1 VTRLDLFSSETFA
14 TATENLN
21 VPVVR
26 LPDCLMPPALRDHS
40 VVLQALLGFYT
51 PTLNIKYIPASWML
65 ESMLASRESNRALM
79 LVENSSGNFALALAL
94 CARKHG
100 LEVTA
105 IVADNI
111 AAGKLSP
118 LQASGVHVLKE
129 SEAIVKLGL
138 RETCGGVRI
147 AELLAEQEGWINLGQ
162 YSNPTNP
169 ESYCHLLMPEIL
181 RSSAGN
187 IRVFGAALGST
198 GTMVGLGGSLR
209 KAIPGMRTVG
219 AIPHLGQDIPGCRD
233 DNRLREVRFEWRSC
247 VDYKC
252 YVSAVDAFR
261 ASLQMWAAGIP
272 AGPSAGAAFL
282 AVCDFLI
289 REKND
294 NRLDGYAAADGSIY
308 AMFVCADTLYPY
320 FQQAKE
326 YCPEQFGETPQL
338 FHPAAPALVPDL
350 APELAG

>member
-1 VTRLDLFSSETFA
+1 MTRLDLLSSEEFA
-14 TATENLN
+14 TASENLN

-26 LPDCLMPPALRDHS
+26 LPDCLMPPALRGHS
-40 VVLQALLGFYT
+40 VVIQALLGFYT

-65 ESMLASRESNRALM
+65 DSMLASRKLHHASM
-79 LVENSSGNFALALAL
+79 LVENSSGNFALSLAF
-94 CARKHG
+94 CARRHG
-100 LEVTA
+100 LDVTA
-105 IVADNI
+105 IVSDNI
-111 AAGKLSP
+111 ATGKLPP
-118 LQASGVHVLKE
+118 LQASGVRILRE
-129 SEAIVKLGL
+129 SEAVAKLGL
-138 RETCGGVRI
+138 KETCGGARM
-147 AELLAEQEGWINLGQ
+147 AELFAAREGWINLGQ

-169 ESYCHLLMPEIL
+169 ESYRQLLMPALL
-181 RSSAGN
+181 RSGAGN

-209 KAIPGMRTVG
+209 NAIPGLRTVG
-219 AIPHLGQDIPGCRD
+219 AIPHQSQDIPGCRD
-233 DNRLREVRFEWRSC
+233 DKRLKEVRFDWHAC
-247 VDYKC
+247 VDDKC
-252 YVSAVDAFR
+252 YISAPDAFR

-289 REKND
+289 REKTD
-294 NRLDGYAAADGSIY
+294 KRLGSYAAADGSIY

-326 YCPEQFGETPQL
+326 HCPEQFREAPQL
-338 FHPAAPALVPDL
+338 LHLAAPAL